1 MTSWRKHNMMNIEAK
16 NLTVEQLATVLKAIP
31 ELKAWISSVE
41 DYALSIAQAGTDV
54 PGFELGTTRSSRVWT
69 DETKVIKVLEDKGID
84 QDKYLPRNLLS
95 VAQME
100 KMLGK
105 AEFNNLLA
113 QEVGQ
118 TTGNPKLILKA

>member
-1 MTSWRKHNMMNIEAK
+1 MKNIPVK
-16 NLTVEQLATVLKAIP
+16 NLTVEQLATVLKALP

-41 DYALSIAQAGTDV
+41 EYALSIAQAGTDV
-54 PGFELGTTRSSRVWT
+54 PGFELGTTRPSRVWT

-84 QDKYLPRNLLS
+84 QDKYLPRSLLS

-100 KMLGK
+100 KLLGK
-105 AEFNNLLA
+105 AEFNNLLI

-118 TTGNPKLILKA
+118 TIGNPKLVPKA

>member
-1 MTSWRKHNMMNIEAK
+1 MKNIPVK
-16 NLTVEQLATVLKAIP
+16 NLTVEQLATVLKALP

-41 DYALSIAQAGTDV
+41 EYALSIAQAGTDV
-54 PGFELGTTRSSRVWT
+54 PGFELGTTRPSRVWT
-69 DETKVIKVLEDKGID
+69 DETKVIEVLEDKGID

-100 KMLGK
+100 KLLGK
-105 AEFNNLLA
+105 AEFNNLLI

-118 TTGNPKLILKA
+118 TTGNPKLVPKA